1 MGGTVSR
8 PHFPHT
14 FGLVPTVNIVFKGK
28 FALITKLILLSGLSA
43 ILVLLIESAF
53 AKKEYAIAL
62 FLALSL
68 VALCYTYLSAR
79 TVPMK
84 FFLPGL
90 LLLFAFV
97 IAPIVYTVVMSNFN
111 YKTGNIISKQ
121 EAITQIKGLGV
132 EPDAN
137 GTTFDII
144 VGRASTGE
152 YAILAS
158 DTPNHVYFISTA
170 TKKTDLLPSQ
180 VTLNADGV
188 AIAAPNFTPIPEA
201 QLAGHEDY
209 SKINYS
215 YQNNYFISVQ
225 GINVGA
231 VFRQSLRYNPSNDT
245 FENLINGKIYK
256 DNGRGNYVNVNASD
270 DVLQPGWRAPN
281 WFANYEKLFNDR
293 QVRGPL
299 IRVFIWTV
307 SFAFLTVLTS
317 FAFGLLLALTLNKPM
332 RGRRIYRGVL
342 VLPYAIPSVMSILI
356 WGGMFDTEFGAIN
369 HLLGTHIAWFQNAS
383 FARTAVILV
392 NLWLAFPYFY
402 LISSGALQAIPS
414 ELLEAAAIDG
424 ANPRQI
430 FKKITLPLLMQ
441 ILTPLLIASFA
452 FNFNNF
458 NLIYLLTGG
467 GPKDLLGGQI
477 AGATDILISY
487 TYQIA
492 FGSNT
497 QDLGLASSIS
507 VIIFFIVAG
516 ISLYG
521 LRKSKVLETFG

>member
-1 MGGTVSR
+1 M
-8 PHFPHT
+8 
-14 FGLVPTVNIVFKGK
+14 NIVFRGK
-28 FALITKLILLSGLSA
+28 FALITKLILLSGISA

-62 FLALSL
+62 FLAASL

-132 EPDAN
+132 QPDAN
-137 GTTFDII
+137 GTTFDIV
-144 VGRASTGE
+144 VGKTPSGE
-152 YAILAS
+152 YAILGS
-158 DTPNHVYFISTA
+158 DVTNHVYFVSTS
-170 TKKTDLLPSQ
+170 TKKTDLLSSQ

-188 AIAAPNFTPIPEA
+188 ATAAPNFTPVPPA
-201 QLAGHEDY
+201 QLAGNEDY
-209 SKINYS
+209 SKINYA
-215 YQNNYFISVQ
+215 YADKYFISVQ
-225 GINVGA
+225 GIDVGA
-231 VFRQSLRYNPSNDT
+231 VFQQSLRYNPNNDT
-245 FENLINGKIYK
+245 FENVINGKIYK
-256 DNGRGNYVNVNASD
+256 DNGRGNYANIDASD

-281 WFANYEKLFNDR
+281 WFANYGKLFSDP
-293 QVRGPL
+293 QVREPL
-299 IRVFIWTV
+299 FRVFIWTV
-307 SFAFLTVLTS
+307 AFAFLTVLSS

-332 RGRRIYRGVL
+332 RGRRFYRSVL

-369 HLLGTHIAWFQNAS
+369 HVLGTHIAWFQNAS

-507 VIIFFIVAG
+507 VIIFFIIAG

>member
-1 MGGTVSR
+1 MN
-8 PHFPHT
+8 F
-14 FGLVPTVNIVFKGK
+14 LFKGK
-28 FALITKLILLSGLSA
+28 FALITKLIFLAGISA
-43 ILVLLIESAF
+43 ILMLLVQSSF
-53 AKKEYAIAL
+53 ARKEYAISAFL
-62 FLALSL
+62 FLSL
-68 VALCYTYLSAR
+68 FAICYTYLTTKS
-79 TVPMK
+79 VPLK
-84 FFLPGL
+84 FFLPGV

-97 IAPIVYTVVMSNFN
+97 IAPIIYTVVMSNFN
-111 YKTGNIISKQ
+111 YKTGNYISKA
-121 EAITQIKGLGV
+121 EAIDRVKALGV

-137 GTTFDII
+137 GTTFDIV
-144 VGRASTGE
+144 VGKNGAGD

-158 DTPNHVYFISTA
+158 DVTNHVYFLSTKA
-170 TKKTDLLPSQ
+170 KRIDLPVSEL
-180 VTLNADGV
+180 VLNQDGV
-188 AIAAPNFTPIPEA
+188 ATSAPDFTKTPPA
-201 QLAGHEDY
+201 QLAGNEDY
-209 SKINYS
+209 SKINYVYS
-215 YQNNYFISVQ
+215 GNYFVSVQ
-225 GINVGA
+225 GVDVGA
-231 VFRQSLRYNPSNDT
+231 VFRQTLQYYPQNDT
-245 FENLINGKIYK
+245 FKNLINGNIYR
-256 DNGRGNYVNVNASD
+256 DNGRGNYSNVASRSD
-270 DVLQPGWRAPN
+270 ILEPGWRAPN
-281 WFANYEKLFNDR
+281 WFANYGKLFSDPR
-293 QVRGPL
+293 VRGPL
-299 IRVFIWTV
+299 VKVFIWTV
-307 SFAFLTVLTS
+307 VFAASTVLTS
-317 FAFGLLLALTLNKPM
+317 FAFGLLLAMALNRKI
-332 RGRRIYRGVL
+332 RGRRIYRSVL
-342 VLPYAIPSVMSILI
+342 VLPYAMPSVMSILI
-356 WGGMFDTEFGAIN
+356 WAGMFDTEFGAIN
-369 HLLGTHIAWFQNAS
+369 NILHTHIAWFQDAT
-383 FARTAVILV
+383 FARLAVILV

-467 GPKDLLGGQI
+467 GPKDQLGGQI

-497 QDLGLASSIS
+497 QDLGLASAIS